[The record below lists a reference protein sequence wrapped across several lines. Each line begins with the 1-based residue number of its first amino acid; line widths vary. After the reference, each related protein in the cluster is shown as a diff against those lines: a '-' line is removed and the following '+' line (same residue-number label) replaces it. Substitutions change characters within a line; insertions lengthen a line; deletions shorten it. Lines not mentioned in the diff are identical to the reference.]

1 MKIFESHTHLD
12 NPKFDKDRRQV
23 VDNCKNAGI
32 SRMIN
37 VSCDAKTLKD
47 SIKLAEEYDFI
58 YATAGFHP
66 HDATQLD
73 LDMVRKAAAH
83 PKVVAIGEIGLDY
96 FRDISPR
103 DVQRDAFRRQLELA
117 MELNM
122 PIVIHDRDAHEDV
135 LAILQEYKPSK
146 VVFHCFAGDYFM
158 AQQII
163 ELGWHISFTGNITY
177 KNSTLTD
184 IIRMVPDDRYFVET
198 DSPYLTPHPHRG
210 KRNDPSMLR
219 YIIEEIAQIR
229 YQTPKTIAQQSF
241 ENASLFFN
249 IK

>member
-12 NPKFDKDRRQV
+12 NPKFDKDRQQV
-23 VDNCKNAGI
+23 IENCKNAGI
-32 SRMIN
+32 TRMIN

-47 SIKLAEEYDFI
+47 SINLAEKYDFI

-66 HDATQLD
+66 HDATALD

-117 MELNM
+117 MELKM
-122 PIVIHDRDAHEDV
+122 PIVIHDRDAHED
-135 LAILQEYKPSK
+135 ILSILKEYNPTQ

-163 ELGWHISFTGNITY
+163 DLGWYISFTGNITY
-177 KNSTLTD
+177 KNSKLTD
-184 IIRMVPDDRYFVET
+184 IIRMVPDDKYFVET

-229 YQTPKTIAQQSF
+229 YQTPIKVAQQSF

-249 IK
+249 IN